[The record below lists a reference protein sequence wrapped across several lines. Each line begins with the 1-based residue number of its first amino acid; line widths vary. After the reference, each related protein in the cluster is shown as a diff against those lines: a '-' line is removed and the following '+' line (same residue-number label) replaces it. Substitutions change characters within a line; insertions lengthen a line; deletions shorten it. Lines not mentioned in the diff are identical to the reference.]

1 MKLKKKID
9 NNLNTNL
16 KNINNFFISKKD
28 FIYKEIIKIN
38 DFSPKQKILTFEN
51 KINSI
56 KKNNK
61 MSILNKLKFL
71 SKNVS
76 LLQRIMSSSSVDKNL
91 KKGYAIIKKD
101 KNLIKSIK
109 SLKSLNQFSVIM
121 NDGKILIKK

>member
-1 MKLKKKID
+1 M
-9 NNLNTNL
+9 
-16 KNINNFFISKKD
+16 
-28 FIYKEIIKIN
+28 
-38 DFSPKQKILTFEN
+38 
-51 KINSI
+51 
-56 KKNNK
+56 KNNK
-61 MSILNKLKFL
+61 ISILNKLKFL

>member
-1 MKLKKKID
+1 MF
-9 NNLNTNL
+9 N
-16 KNINNFFISKKD
+16 
-28 FIYKEIIKIN
+28 
-38 DFSPKQKILTFEN
+38 N

-56 KKNNK
+56 QKNNK
-61 MSILNKLKFL
+61 IFIFNKLKIL
-71 SKNVS
+71 SRNII
-76 LLQRIMSSSSVDKNL
+76 LLERILNSSSVDKNL

>member
-1 MKLKKKID
+1 M
-9 NNLNTNL
+9 
-16 KNINNFFISKKD
+16 
-28 FIYKEIIKIN
+28 
-38 DFSPKQKILTFEN
+38 FEN

-61 MSILNKLKFL
+61 IFILNKLKFL
-71 SKNVS
+71 NKNIL
-76 LLQRIMSSSSVDKNL
+76 LLQRIMNSSSVDKNL

-101 KNLIKSIK
+101 KILIKSIK

>member
-1 MKLKKKID
+1 M
-9 NNLNTNL
+9 
-16 KNINNFFISKKD
+16 
-28 FIYKEIIKIN
+28 
-38 DFSPKQKILTFEN
+38 FEN

-56 KKNNK
+56 KKDNK
-61 MSILNKLKFL
+61 IFILNKLKFL
-71 SKNVS
+71 SNNIS
-76 LLQRIMSSSSVDKNL
+76 LLQRIMNSSSVDKNL